1 MNSAHTLGGIFL
13 TLSSLSSHLG
23 QVSNAA
29 NVSMSIRKP
38 FTRSNLERWM
48 EDSLRTFLT
57 CSFFSP
63 WKGYLIENKPEL
75 TKVPNSTTFLPL
87 FKAGT
92 SPQHPPEV
100 GAPRRQKGARASFC
114 RRGVVGEALRQ
125 PQALQLLVLCLWL
138 HSITWER
145 DPADIIK
152 VTNQL
157 TLNSSQ
163 WRLCGRASANRRK
176 LLKAKWFFFFFWFFF
191 VFCFLFFPS
200 WCQKRKGVRMEEGE
214 GVDLR
219 DALYC

>member
-1 MNSAHTLGGIFL
+1 MNSTHTLGGIFL

-100 GAPRRQKGARASFC
+100 GAPRRQKGARGVILQAWRGRRSPKAAPGSPAPCVMPMITLHYMRKRFC
-114 RRGVVGEALRQ
+114 R
-125 PQALQLLVLCLWL
+125 
-138 HSITWER
+138 H
-145 DPADIIK
+145 
-152 VTNQL
+152 N
-157 TLNSSQ
+157 
-163 WRLCGRASANRRK
+163 
-176 LLKAKWFFFFFWFFF
+176 
-191 VFCFLFFPS
+191 
-200 WCQKRKGVRMEEGE
+200 
-214 GVDLR
+214 
-219 DALYC
+219 